1 MDSRLY
7 FYGRFDGVE
16 GLSELPMIP
25 TPPEVTPSSGVVV
38 LGRFQPFHLGH
49 ASLLN
54 AANKWRNEKAPNL
67 NLIIAIGSSNR
78 EESLKNPWS
87 AEERSAMIEIWISEM
102 DIQNV
107 EVVLIPDIEDLP
119 NWVAHAEQYHGTAGV
134 FFTSDAPSAGL
145 YEDAGWEVYT
155 EPLENRES
163 FEGWR
168 VRETSRMLSTIGDEE
183 AVREVLSQTIPSVV
197 VDYLVS
203 NDSLRR
209 LAFLREGG
217 EPVG

>member
-1 MDSRLY
+1 M
-7 FYGRFDGVE
+7 
-16 GLSELPMIP
+16 SELPMIP

-134 FFTSDAPSAGL
+134 FFTSDAPVS
-145 YEDAGWEVYT
+145 YT
-155 EPLENRES
+155 HLTLP
-163 FEGWR
+163 
-168 VRETSRMLSTIGDEE
+168 TK
-183 AVREVLSQTIPSVV
+183 A
-197 VDYLVS
+197 
-203 NDSLRR
+203 
-209 LAFLREGG
+209 
-217 EPVG
+217 